1 LNSGTA
7 SLELTTV
14 NHAAVAKRRRAAS
27 GNRRGRTLA
36 SPLRALATGRG
47 ISKALT
53 GVDGFDEITY
63 GGLPRGRPTL
73 ICGSAGCGKTLFAT
87 EFLVR
92 GALQF
97 DEPGVFMSFEET
109 AEELAAN
116 VSSLGFDLDQMVAK
130 RQLFIDHVHIE
141 RSEIEETGDYN
152 LDGLFIR
159 LQSAVDQVGAKR
171 VVLDTP
177 EALFGGFSNAAILRA
192 ELRRLFR
199 WLKDRGLTT
208 VITGERG
215 EGQLTR
221 NGLEEYV
228 SDCVILLDHRVVE
241 QESTRRLRVVKYRGS
256 FHGTNEYPFLIDEH
270 GFSVLPLS
278 ALRLDH
284 RVSDEVVS
292 IGVAAIDQMM
302 STGGVYRGSSI
313 LVSGTAGTGKSSLAA
328 SFADAACRRG
338 ERCLILA
345 YEESESQIVRNMR
358 SIGIDLRKW
367 IDKGLLRIHASRP
380 TSQGL
385 ELHLVTVHKLVRDF
399 RPSALVMD
407 PISNLV
413 AVGSVSEAKAMFVR
427 VIDFLKSSGVTA
439 LYTSLTSPE
448 GALEKTEIGI
458 SSLIDTWML
467 LRQTEL
473 NGERNRILFLLKS
486 RGMNHSNQVR
496 EFLLSEHGI
505 EVRDAY
511 LGPQGVLTGSARLAQ
526 EARDREEE
534 LRQSEENQQRVS
546 QLESRRKTLEA
557 QAEALKEELGAVAK
571 NVSRIAS
578 EEERRQKRVVDD
590 RKAMARS
597 RRVNGALRSDEKRN
611 LS

>member
-1 LNSGTA
+1 M
-7 SLELTTV
+7 